1 MYHTEKYCKN
11 CDHKKIILIK
21 SGQAAVTF
29 LDFFW
34 FKFILGQSKHD
45 LSDVGGDR
53 YISQYY
59 FLEYYF
65 QCRHLLQPIN
75 EHFKSEEETTCN
87 AGSVDVT

>member
-29 LDFFW
+29 LDFFGLNS
-34 FKFILGQSKHD
+34 FSVKVKHD

-59 FLEYYF
+59 FLE
-65 QCRHLLQPIN
+65 I
-75 EHFKSEEETTCN
+75 
-87 AGSVDVT
+87 SVLAFITADKWTF